1 METGGG
7 LAQVGAVVQTA
18 LPTWEPVLPA
28 QHGMV
33 LNYLRFPD
41 DGVDVIQCTL
51 DWVVPLERESF
62 EAAWRTVV
70 RRHSILR
77 TAFRL
82 DGSDGL
88 IQVVGQDAPID
99 IRWLDLPP
107 PSPGGPDHPFELF
120 LRADRRE
127 RFDVTK
133 GPLVRLTVV
142 RRVSCDEQPL
152 ATHVRAYRAVLTFHH
167 ALLDGRSLRLLVD
180 DVSAAYAGE
189 RDGHAEPDRPRPEFH
204 EFVRWWHMTD
214 DPSASEQFWTDYLAD
229 TVLPRP
235 MPGYLGG
242 PVAGTAE
249 PMTAGAVLSR
259 ADSEL
264 IRQAAKSVGLNSS
277 TMISA
282 ALALL
287 RARYGGVSDI
297 VLAVTRS
304 CRRDSVE
311 GADDMIGLL
320 INTVP
325 LRVRIEEE
333 RPVRDLLTA
342 VNDSIRQIRQ
352 HQRTP
357 MGSALTW
364 AELPADTALVD
375 CLVMFD
381 RHRLQMAL
389 PAGDAAPSAARLD
402 RLPSYP
408 LTVLTFDEPQIR
420 LSLICD
426 RHRFAAGSVHRILDQ
441 LRATLIE
448 FASKL
453 DVPIV
458 ELDLGRTAEAEI
470 LAEWNRTPTAYPA
483 QATIPA
489 LFAAQVARDPD
500 ATAVVFCATE
510 VSYAEL
516 DRRSNA
522 LAWLLHGRGVSVDEP
537 VGVAIE
543 RGPDLIAALLA
554 VLKAGGAYL
563 PIEAGSPASRVAAMI
578 GAAGARLVLTTAET
592 ASAVPE
598 LPGVDMVRVDTA
610 DYPTDPGPVPDLSHP
625 LSLAYISFTSGSTG
639 VPKGVAVPQRA
650 VIRLISDP
658 MFAALGPG
666 ERLLHLAPVAF
677 DASTLEIWGGLLT
690 GATVVVAPPG
700 PLGLPDVTSLL
711 RTADVTV
718 VWLTAGLFHQLA
730 ETDAEAIAGIAVVMS
745 GGDVLSPDTV
755 RALLAVRH
763 GRPVVNGYGPTENTT
778 FTTCHV
784 MTEPGQVGPTV
795 PIGRPIQHTTVHI
808 LGERGQPTPIGVV
821 GELHAG
827 GDGLARGYV
836 GNASATA
843 RAFVPDPAGS
853 GTRLYR
859 TGDLARWRAD
869 GTIEFAGRVDDQIK
883 IRGFRVEPG
892 EVAAVLRGYPGV
904 REAVV
909 VVAGEGA
916 QRHLIGYV
924 TASDGVA
931 PAALR
936 PVMLREF
943 LAHRL
948 PEYLVP
954 TGFKVVD
961 RFPLNANGKVDRS
974 ALPEPDQETYGP
986 TIPPQGA
993 TEERLA
999 EIWRLLLPPDNARGG
1014 DFGRDDNF
1022 FALGG
1027 NSLLA
1032 ARLMFRIGEE
1042 FDVEV
1047 RMAAFYETPTLA
1059 ACAAA
1064 IEAGRPADQV
1074 ADNAPS
1080 PAAGGSGGSPPRANT
1095 AAPRTIGR
1103 RDRSAYRKAPAAPAK
1118 GDDPEPSGIM
1128 RRDRNA
1134 YRKAASSPDR
1144 PSELAP
1150 HLIRLTDDWALWRTV
1165 CLRGAGFPIQLLAAL
1180 GDADLARFAD
1190 EVLAADASDPAAVSQ
1205 AESDYATEFTAAVR
1219 RLSASLHEAAVQPT
1233 LREAV
1238 AWQNRHA
1245 LTTGIDPL
1253 VRRGPEP
1260 AKRNGQHRQHEAL
1273 VASYLQRYCAK
1284 NDTIGFFGP
1293 VGWSQFDDG
1302 VGIRMA
1308 AAASDS
1314 PLAART
1320 TYLEGWAVRGIMA
1333 DHLTAL
1339 RPWLVPRRMPFLGL
1353 EGTMLRLPLAPPV
1366 PLSRAEAAV
1375 LRACDGIRD
1384 ANEIA
1389 AVVLD
1394 DPSSGIGE
1402 VAEVFAVI
1410 ARLADRNRLA
1420 WQFDV
1425 APQDLWPERS
1435 ARAVLARVSDDGVRV
1450 PAGKALDELAAAYE
1464 ELVAAAGDPERV
1476 AESMAGLEATFSRLS
1491 GAAPTR
1497 RAGEL
1502 YAGRTLAYEECLRG
1516 GTVRLGQDILDGVR
1530 EALALVLD
1538 SARWFMAEVGQEYAQ
1553 HFEEVFRQR
1562 AAALGSDVVPFTDFW
1577 ILVNEALFGT
1587 PPVVIEPAVHS
1598 LRQRWAEILD
1608 LPPGARQVQLRSA
1621 DLRERAASAF
1631 PARPLPWPMAVH
1643 HSPDLMIAGSD
1654 AADGSAPTWVLGEV
1668 HPSIVTTRYATWL
1681 EFHDDTPGVQAAV
1694 RSDLRSPAIW
1704 LAETGEK
1711 GGTSTR
1717 LSNVVPSVGD
1727 IRLVSAHDSCGYDP
1741 TTTVAVGDCDLIA
1754 TASGLRVRRRDGTF
1768 ERGLFEVV
1776 GDLVATT
1783 MAQCFELVGP
1793 SQHRPRVTIDDLVVS
1808 RERWTFAA
1816 TEATFADTTDE
1827 RARYLQARAWGA
1839 RHGLPRHVFCRFTGE
1854 VKPIYADLTSLAS
1867 IDLLARSVRRSR
1879 RNAGADASLSVVEML
1894 PAPDQIWLTDAQGQ
1908 HYTSELRMVA
1918 VDQKAAYQAGHR
1930 QEG

>member
-1 METGGG
+1 MENRGG
-7 LAQVGAVVQTA
+7 LARSEAAHTA
-18 LPTWEPVLPA
+18 LPTWGPVLPA
-28 QHGMV
+28 QHGMI

-41 DGVDVIQCTL
+41 DGVDIIQCTL
-51 DWVVPLERESF
+51 DWSVPLERGSF
-62 EAAWRTVV
+62 EEAWRTVAG
-70 RRHSILR
+70 RHSILR
-77 TAFRL
+77 TVFRL

-88 IQVVGQDAPID
+88 IQVADPDAPID
-99 IRWLDLPP
+99 FRCLDLPP
-107 PSPGGPDHPFELF
+107 PPPGEPDHPFESF

-133 GPLVRLTVV
+133 GPLIRLTAVC
-142 RRVSCDEQPL
+142 RVSSDARPF
-152 ATHVRAYRAVLTFHH
+152 ATDGQAYRAVLTFHH

-180 DVSAAYAGE
+180 DVSAVYAAV
-189 RDGHAEPDRPRPEFH
+189 RDGQAEPNRPRPEFQD
-204 EFVRWWHMTD
+204 FVRWWHMTD
-214 DPSASEQFWTDYLAD
+214 DPSASEQFWTDYLAG

-235 MPGYLGG
+235 IPGYLGG
-242 PVAGTAE
+242 PVAGAAE
-249 PMTAGAVLSR
+249 PMTVETVLSR
-259 ADSEL
+259 ADSDL
-264 IRQAAKSVGLNSS
+264 IRQAAKAVGLNSS

-304 CRRDSVE
+304 CRRDSVD

-325 LRVRIEEE
+325 LRVRIGEQ

-342 VNDSIRQIRQ
+342 VNDSIRQIRA

-364 AELPADTALVD
+364 AGLPADTALVD

-381 RHRLQMAL
+381 RHRLQVGL
-389 PAGDAAPSAARLD
+389 PDGDAAPVAARLD

-408 LTVLTFDEPQIR
+408 LTVLTFDEPAIH

-426 RHRFAAGSVHRILDQ
+426 RYRFVAGSVSRILDQ

-453 DVPIV
+453 DVPLA
-458 ELDLGRTAEAEI
+458 ELDFGRAAEAEI
-470 LAEWNRTPTAYPA
+470 LARWNRTPGGYRAE
-483 QATIPA
+483 ATIPA

-500 ATAVVFCATE
+500 ATALVAGATR

-516 DRRSNA
+516 DRRSNG
-522 LAWLLHGRGVSVDEP
+522 LAWLLRGAGVSTDEP
-537 VGVAIE
+537 VAVAIE
-543 RGPDLIAALLA
+543 RGPDLIIALLA

-563 PIEAGSPASRVAAMI
+563 PIEAGIPATRVTAMIVAA
-578 GAAGARLVLTTAET
+578 GVKLALATAKTAADL
-592 ASAVPE
+592 PE
-598 LPGVDMVRVDTA
+598 LAGVDVVLA
-610 DYPTDPGPVPDLSHP
+610 DAKDHAAKSAPPPDLSHP
-625 LSLAYISFTSGSTG
+625 LSLAYVSFTSGSTG

-650 VIRLISDP
+650 VIRLISNP
-658 MFAALGPG
+658 RFAPLGPG
-666 ERLLHLAPVAF
+666 QRLLHLAPVAF
-677 DASTLEIWGGLLT
+677 DASILEIWGGLLT

-700 PLGLPDVTSLL
+700 PLGLPDVASLL

-730 ETDAEAIAGIAVVMS
+730 ETDIEAIAGIPVVMS

-763 GRPVVNGYGPTENTT
+763 GAPVVNGYGPTENTT

-808 LGERGQPTPIGVV
+808 FDERGRPAPIGVV

-827 GDGLARGYV
+827 GDGLARGYA
-836 GNASATA
+836 GNPGATA
-843 RAFVPDPAGS
+843 RAFVPDPSGL

-859 TGDLARWRAD
+859 TGDLARWQAD
-869 GTIEFAGRVDDQIK
+869 GTIEFVGRADDQIK

-892 EVAAVLRGYPGV
+892 EVAAALRGYPGV
-904 REAVV
+904 AEAVV
-909 VVAGEGA
+909 VVAGEDA

-924 TASDGVA
+924 TAADDIDQG
-931 PAALR
+931 ALR
-936 PVMLREF
+936 PAMLREY
-943 LAHRL
+943 LTHRL

-954 TGFKVVD
+954 AGFKVVE
-961 RFPLNANGKVDRS
+961 RFPLNANGKIDRA
-974 ALPEPDQETYGP
+974 ALPEPDQETEGP
-986 TIPPQGA
+986 ASPPRGA

-999 EIWRLLLPPDNARGG
+999 EIWALLLPSDPARGG
-1014 DFGRDDNF
+1014 NFGRDDSF

-1042 FDVEV
+1042 FEIEV
-1047 RMAAFYETPTLA
+1047 RMAEFYETPTLA
-1059 ACAAA
+1059 ACAAVIDA
-1064 IEAGRPADQV
+1064 AWSAERV
-1074 ADNAPS
+1074 ADSAPS
-1080 PAAGGSGGSPPRANT
+1080 PAAT
-1095 AAPRTIGR
+1095 APAIGRRDRGVNRKAVAPTPEPASASAGIGR
-1103 RDRSAYRKAPAAPAK
+1103 RDRSAYRKAARAAV
-1118 GDDPEPSGIM
+1118 
-1128 RRDRNA
+1128 
-1134 YRKAASSPDR
+1134 PDR
-1144 PSELAP
+1144 PDGLAS

-1180 GDADLARFAD
+1180 GDADLAHVAD
-1190 EVLAADASDPAAVSQ
+1190 AVITADASDPLAASQADLAYAAEFPAAVG
-1205 AESDYATEFTAAVR
+1205 
-1219 RLSASLHEAAVQPT
+1219 RLSASLYEAAIRPA

-1302 VGIRMA
+1302 RGIRITH
-1308 AAASDS
+1308 AASGS
-1314 PLAART
+1314 PLAARV
-1320 TYLEGWAVRGIMA
+1320 TYLEGWAVRGIMS
-1333 DHLTAL
+1333 DHLAAL

-1353 EGTMLRLPLAPPV
+1353 QGSTLRLPLAPPV
-1366 PLSRAEAAV
+1366 PLTRAEAAV
-1375 LRACDGIRD
+1375 MRACDGIRN

-1389 AVVLD
+1389 ALVLD
-1394 DPSSGIGE
+1394 DPKAGISE
-1402 VAEVFAVI
+1402 VAEVFMVI

-1420 WQFDV
+1420 WQFDI

-1435 ARAVLARVSDDGVRV
+1435 ARAVLAGVSDDGVRA
-1450 PAGKALDELAAAYE
+1450 PAEKALDELAAAHA
-1464 ELVAAAGDPERV
+1464 ELAAAAGDAERV
-1476 AESMAGLEATFSRLS
+1476 AGSMASLEATFSRLS

-1516 GTVRLGQDILDGVR
+1516 DTVRLGQDVLDGIR
-1530 EALALVLD
+1530 HALALVLD

-1553 HFEEVFRQR
+1553 HFEEAFRQR
-1562 AAALGSDVVPFTDFW
+1562 AAGLGSDAVPFTDFW

-1587 PPVVIEPAVHS
+1587 PPAVIEPAVRE
-1598 LRQRWAEILD
+1598 LLQRWAAVLD
-1608 LPPGARQVQLRSA
+1608 LPPGATQVQLRSA
-1621 DLRERAASAF
+1621 DLRQRAAEAF

-1643 HSPDLMIAGSD
+1643 HSPDLMIAG
-1654 AADGSAPTWVLGEV
+1654 ARDGKPTWVLGEV

-1681 EFHDDTPGVQAAV
+1681 EFHDDSPGVQAAI
-1694 RSDLRSPAIW
+1694 RSDLRLPAIW

-1717 LSNVVPSVGD
+1717 LSNVVPSADD
-1727 IRLVSAHDSCGYDP
+1727 IRLVSAHDSCGYDIAI
-1741 TTTVAVGDCDLIA
+1741 TVAVGDCDLIA
-1754 TASGLRVRRRDGTF
+1754 TPHGLRVRRRDGTF

-1776 GDLVATT
+1776 GDLVATM
-1783 MAQCFELVGP
+1783 MAQCFELVG
-1793 SQHRPRVTIDDLVVS
+1793 SGQHRPRVTIDDLVVS
-1808 RERWTFAA
+1808 REQWTFAA
-1816 TEATFADTTDE
+1816 AEATFADNTDE
-1827 RARYLQARAWGA
+1827 RTRYLRAREWVAE
-1839 RHGLPRHVFCRFTGE
+1839 HGLPRHVFCRFTGE

-1879 RNAGADASLSVVEML
+1879 RNAGADARLSVVEML

-1908 HYTSELRMVA
+1908 RYTSELRMVA
-1918 VDQKAAYQAGHR
+1918 VDQKAAYQAGQYR